1 MKNLLAILFCVSLV
15 SCNPTKLVE
24 NWKNPDYEMFNPKN
38 ILVIGVTPNI
48 EARKDFEFKLV
59 KELNNRKI
67 NALGSAAVFE
77 RSFQDAKQTE
87 LDIEAQVDRLLSKDY
102 DAVLVSLV
110 KGREENKSYAGQS
123 VKTDY
128 FLRKFTGY
136 YFVFQDAYFNQ
147 DYYKNYKVFHIETS
161 LYSLKRGS
169 EKSLVWYGTYDLVN
183 PSDLTKVID
192 DYVQLV
198 IKALE
203 KRQLIPKKV

>member
-1 MKNLLAILFCVSLV
+1 
-15 SCNPTKLVE
+15 
-24 NWKNPDYEMFNPKN
+24 MFNPKN

-59 KELNNRKI
+59 NELNNRKI
-67 NALGSAAVFE
+67 NALRSATVFE

-87 LDIEAQVDRLLSKDY
+87 LDIEAQVDKLLSKGY

-110 KGREENKSYAGQS
+110 KGREENKSYAGKS

-147 DYYKNYKVFHIETS
+147 DYYKSYKVFHIETS
-161 LYSLKRGS
+161 LYSLKRDS

-183 PSDLTKVID
+183 PSDLTEVID

-203 KRQLIPKKV
+203 KKQLIPKKV